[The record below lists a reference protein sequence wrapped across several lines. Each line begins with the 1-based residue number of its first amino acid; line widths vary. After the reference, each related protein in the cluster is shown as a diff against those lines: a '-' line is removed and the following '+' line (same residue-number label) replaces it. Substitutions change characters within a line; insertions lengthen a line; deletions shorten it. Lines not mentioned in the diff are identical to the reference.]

1 MSAKGSTIQAQPY
14 LLSNVSPEEM
24 KQMLENCG
32 IAFNVLDMG
41 DGRSTVY
48 ALGGAA
54 ETAQAVEIMEQLDEE
69 GARLLVISSGETTK
83 DMTWLRDVI
92 VEETDLRK
100 ANFGVTS
107 DLGYGTSCYYL
118 YCIATQ
124 EELEQAMP
132 YVTIAQ

>member
-107 DLGYGTSCYYL
+107 DLGYGTSCYYSTAL
-118 YCIATQ
+118 RHRRSWSRP
-124 EELEQAMP
+124 MP

>member
-1 MSAKGSTIQAQPY
+1 
-14 LLSNVSPEEM
+14 
-24 KQMLENCG
+24 
-32 IAFNVLDMG
+32 
-41 DGRSTVY
+41 
-48 ALGGAA
+48 
-54 ETAQAVEIMEQLDEE
+54 
-69 GARLLVISSGETTK
+69 
-83 DMTWLRDVI
+83 MTWLRDVI

>member
-1 MSAKGSTIQAQPY
+1 MYKRQ
-14 LLSNVSPEEM
+14 
-24 KQMLENCG
+24 
-32 IAFNVLDMG
+32 
-41 DGRSTVY
+41 VY

-92 VEETDLRK
+92 VEDTDLRK